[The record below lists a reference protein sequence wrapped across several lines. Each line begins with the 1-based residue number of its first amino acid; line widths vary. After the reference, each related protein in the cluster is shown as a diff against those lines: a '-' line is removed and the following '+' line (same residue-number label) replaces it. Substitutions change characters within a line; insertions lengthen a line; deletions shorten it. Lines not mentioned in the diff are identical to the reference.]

1 MLKPVSQENLTN
13 ALFDKSRN
21 LDKYPFIQKQ
31 AQHYKGKMFKSARK
45 CPSSKLLISVFLVAS
60 LVLLGI
66 SNVGASSSSTAWDK
80 LYGGELDDEAAAIVQ
95 TGDGGYVIAGTTYS
109 FGAGSADFWLIKLD
123 SSGNM
128 QWNHT
133 YGGPEA
139 DVAAAMI
146 HTSDG
151 GYAITGKTHSFG
163 AGDSDF
169 WLIKV
174 DSSGSMQWNRT
185 YGQATAEV
193 ATSMIQTSDGGYAL
207 AGYSTENDSNTDGW
221 LVKTDSAGNMQWNR
235 THGGANGDY
244 ANSVIQTSDG
254 GYALAGRTY
263 SFGDRIYVP
272 RCWLVKTDAEGNME
286 WERTYRDEDED
297 SKKFEAFSVVQTG
310 DGGYTFAA
318 SAGYIIGI
326 VDALVA
332 HVDSY
337 GNMEWNVTWGPVYP
351 AITSSMIQTTDGGYA
366 ISGWIYLGQHPSV
379 SSYLFL
385 FTVDSNGTLQWGS
398 LYDGLG
404 YNFALFTVQTDDGGY
419 AMAGTTQSKE
429 DDAHSEVW
437 FARVDASGES
447 IPEFPS
453 WIIMPLFMAATFSAV
468 MVYRRLTKKASK
480 S

>member
-1 MLKPVSQENLTN
+1 
-13 ALFDKSRN
+13 
-21 LDKYPFIQKQ
+21 
-31 AQHYKGKMFKSARK
+31 MFKSARK

-139 DVAAAMI
+139 DVATAMI

-185 YGQATAEV
+185 YG
-193 ATSMIQTSDGGYAL
+193 
-207 AGYSTENDSNTDGW
+207 
-221 LVKTDSAGNMQWNR
+221 
-235 THGGANGDY
+235 GARGDY

-318 SAGYIIGI
+318 STGYIIGI

-366 ISGWIYLGQHPSV
+366 VSGWIYLGRHPSV

-429 DDAHSEVW
+429 DDAYSEVW

>member
-1 MLKPVSQENLTN
+1 
-13 ALFDKSRN
+13 
-21 LDKYPFIQKQ
+21 
-31 AQHYKGKMFKSARK
+31 MFKSARK

-139 DVAAAMI
+139 DVATAMI

-193 ATSMIQTSDGGYAL
+193 ATSM
-207 AGYSTENDSNTDGW
+207 
-221 LVKTDSAGNMQWNR
+221 
-235 THGGANGDY
+235 
-244 ANSVIQTSDG
+244 IQTSDG

-318 SAGYIIGI
+318 STGYIIGI

-366 ISGWIYLGQHPSV
+366 VSGWIYLGRHPSV

-429 DDAHSEVW
+429 DDAYSEVW